1 MSDLSASVAQSMGAP
16 EDLVVRSATA
26 RAAAQGVSV
35 DDVLASWSGGAPV
48 AASAAPAPA
57 EPEPA
62 PVDSAVA
69 EPQPAPSAAAP
80 ILEPVAE
87 PAVLAPAAVAVLE
100 DEEPEEPIEAGSMRD
115 RLSRSGRLGA
125 ILGAMF
131 GVLAVVA
138 STRFGLSATTLAGTE
153 EAPQAVLLAEPSK
166 LLLYAA
172 VVSAVFGALVARTAS
187 VVPAWFDRRLEVR
200 TSLRTSTIVGGGLGA
215 VLGVAAAGV
224 LVGLGEP
231 VDQLSPED
239 PALVALGVVSTL
251 VIVVAGGAVLGAVTA
266 GLTQALAL
274 PAGLTEKEEAES
286 DVIRHRLTT
295 SYLMPL
301 MVIVGILVM
310 VLPFAYLLVS
320 YHSMAPLIAIVAAA
334 GILGFAGLSAS
345 RPGMRITVGEFFVA
359 AIGIGVVVLFIV
371 LLANAWS
378 HGDDG
383 GDHALGLVVTY
394 LS

>member
-1 MSDLSASVAQSMGAP
+1 MSDLSASVAQAMGTP

-48 AASAAPAPA
+48 AASAAPSPAEPEMAPAEAAPA

-62 PVDSAVA
+62 PAAAEAVA
-69 EPQPAPSAAAP
+69 EPAALAP
-80 ILEPVAE
+80 I
-87 PAVLAPAAVAVLE
+87 AVAVLE
-100 DEEPEEPIEAGSMRD
+100 DEEPEESIEAGSMRD
-115 RLSRSGRLGA
+115 RLMRSGRIGA

-153 EAPQAVLLAEPSK
+153 DAPQAVLLAEPSK

-172 VVSAVFGALVARTAS
+172 IVSAVFGALVARTAS
-187 VVPAWFDRRLEVR
+187 VVPAWFDRGLEVR
-200 TSLRTSTIVGGGLGA
+200 TSLRTSTIAGGGLGA

-224 LVGLGEP
+224 LLGLGEP

-251 VIVVAGGAVLGAVTA
+251 VTVVAGGAVLGAVTA

-274 PAGLTEKEEAES
+274 PAGLTEAEEAES
-286 DVIRHRLTT
+286 DVIKHRLAT

-301 MVIVGILVM
+301 MVIVGILVL

-320 YHSMAPLIAIVAAA
+320 YHSMAPLIAMVAAA

-359 AIGIGVVVLFIV
+359 AIGIGVVLLFIV

-378 HGDDG
+378 HGDEG